1 MLLGV
6 TMGDAAGVGPEILLR
21 AYANGEITSDIVV
34 FGDLAILEHAAGLLG
49 LRVALQ
55 SVQDPRAHRAGVLN
69 ISDLGLLASDG
80 LTVGEISEETGR
92 AAWEYVV
99 AATQSAL
106 AGSVDAVVTLPMNKE
121 ATRLSDPAF
130 TGHTELIAGLCG
142 APEVVMMLA
151 SESLTVSHVS
161 THVPMEE
168 ATRLV
173 TRRRVRKVIEL
184 TDGALKHLMDR
195 PRIGV
200 AGLNPHAGEHGMFGR
215 QEADEIAPAVA
226 DAREQGIDVEGPLPP
241 DTIFYQA
248 VRKKRFDAVVCMYHD
263 QGHIPVK
270 LLDFEGAVN
279 VTLGL
284 PIVRTS
290 VDHGTAFDIA
300 YKGVASTESFAGAL
314 AFATRLLGTRARHS
328 AC

>member
-1 MLLGV
+1 GV
-6 TMGDAAGVGPEILLR
+6 TMGDAAGVGPEIVLK
-21 AYANGEITSDIVV
+21 AYAGGEAPYDIVV
-34 FGDLAILEHAAGLLG
+34 FGDLAILEFAAGTLG
-49 LRVALQ
+49 IDVPFRRIENVTEYRPGALN
-55 SVQDPRAHRAGVLN
+55 VR
-69 ISDLGLLASDG
+69 DLGILASDA
-80 LTVGEISEETGR
+80 LTVGEISKETGR

-121 ATRLSDPAF
+121 ATRLSDPTF

-173 TRRRVRKVIEL
+173 TRRRVRTVIEL
-184 TDGALKHLMDR
+184 TDGALKHLMDH

-215 QEADEIAPAVA
+215 QEEDEIAPAVA

-300 YKGVASTESFAGAL
+300 YKGVASTESFVNAL
-314 AFATRLLGTRARHS
+314 AFAARLLGT
-328 AC
+328 

>member
-6 TMGDAAGVGPEILLR
+6 TMGDAAGVGPEIVLK
-21 AYANGEITSDIVV
+21 AYAGGEVPYDIVV
-34 FGDLAILEHAAGLLG
+34 FGDLAILGFAAE
-49 LRVALQ
+49 ALDLDMPFRRIEN
-55 SVQDPRAHRAGVLN
+55 VTEYRPGALN
-69 ISDLGLLASDG
+69 VRDLDILASDA
-80 LTVGEISEETGR
+80 LTVGEISKETGR

-99 AATQSAL
+99 AATQSAR

-121 ATRLSDPAF
+121 ATRLSDPTF

-142 APEVVMMLA
+142 APDIVMMLA

-161 THVPMEE
+161 THVPMAE

-215 QEADEIAPAVA
+215 QEEDEIAPAVA

-248 VRKKRFDAVVCMYHD
+248 VQKKRFDAVICMYHD

-300 YKGVASTESFAGAL
+300 YKGVASTESFVNAL
-314 AFATRLLGTRARHS
+314 AFAARLLGT
-328 AC
+328 

>member
-6 TMGDAAGVGPEILLR
+6 TMGDAAGVGPEIVLR
-21 AYANGEITSDIVV
+21 AYAGGEVPYDIVV
-34 FGDLAILEHAAGLLG
+34 FGDLAILEFAARTFGLDVPFRRIENVTEYRPG
-49 LRVALQ
+49 ALN
-55 SVQDPRAHRAGVLN
+55 VR
-69 ISDLGLLASDG
+69 DLGILASDA

-248 VRKKRFDAVVCMYHD
+248 VQRKRFDAVVCMYHD

-300 YKGVASTESFAGAL
+300 YKGLASTESFVNAL
-314 AFATRLLGTRARHS
+314 AFATKLLGT
-328 AC
+328 